1 MHRSNRTQ
9 RFAIQILLTLSSL
22 ILFAC
27 VAGSTEK
34 SNSSLAP
41 ISSLPPEVQ
50 KAPKAVQEAY
60 RFAVANPEILK
71 EIPCYCGCGAVGHT
85 SNYACYIKDVD
96 ETGKLI
102 YDAHALGCSICVD
115 ITRDVMRMTAEGKS
129 LQEIRQ
135 VVDRTYSQYGPSNA
149 PSIP

>member
-34 SNSSLAP
+34 SNSSLVP

-60 RFAVANPEILK
+60 RFAAANPEVLK

-85 SNYACYIKDVD
+85 SNYACYVKDVD

-135 VVDRTYSQYGPSNA
+135 AVDRTYSQYGPSNA
-149 PSIP
+149 PSTP